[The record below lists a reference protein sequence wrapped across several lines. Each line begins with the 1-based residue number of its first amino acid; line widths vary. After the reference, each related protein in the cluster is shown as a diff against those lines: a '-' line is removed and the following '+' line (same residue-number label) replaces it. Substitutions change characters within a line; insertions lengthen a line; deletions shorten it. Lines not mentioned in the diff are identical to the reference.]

1 MPLKRALYDL
11 GKAAARY
18 NKKQDKKRSRKQIA
32 KDAKQELSSAVTRG
46 VEIGSDVTRLLPIPP
61 AVKAP
66 IATGLDLS
74 AEVIGDFAADIASPA
89 IDYTVNQLIQDPIPQ
104 PLRTF
109 NFETP
114 SPTTQ
119 SIRSIPTRERIRMTP
134 LDIIEEVINNPAIQ
148 LTEDMLPAINDP
160 GMFMRNGQLFG
171 QFSRSNLLRT
181 KKKRKVSKYQKE
193 FGKQLKLL
201 KKKHPRIPI
210 TRLMK
215 RAHAAT
221 RKALK

>member
-1 MPLKRALYDL
+1 MVGKRIREFNKKLEKDIDNLRKLLPMGRGGKGTRPLKPIAP
-11 GKAAARY
+11 
-18 NKKQDKKRSRKQIA
+18 RKPRPIPTSPA
-32 KDAKQELSSAVTRG
+32 PPGDEVRFRPTEPFKQELRFEDYPQFNLPPLPKEVKPVT
-46 VEIGSDVTRLLPIPP
+46 PI
-61 AVKAP
+61 
-66 IATGLDLS
+66 
-74 AEVIGDFAADIASPA
+74 EV
-89 IDYTVNQLIQDPIPQ
+89 
-104 PLRTF
+104 
-109 NFETP
+109 
-114 SPTTQ
+114 
-119 SIRSIPTRERIRMTP
+119 
-134 LDIIEEVINNPAIQ
+134 IEEVINNPAVQ

-160 GMFMRNGQLFG
+160 GVFMQDGQLFG

-201 KKKHPRIPI
+201 KKKHPRIPV